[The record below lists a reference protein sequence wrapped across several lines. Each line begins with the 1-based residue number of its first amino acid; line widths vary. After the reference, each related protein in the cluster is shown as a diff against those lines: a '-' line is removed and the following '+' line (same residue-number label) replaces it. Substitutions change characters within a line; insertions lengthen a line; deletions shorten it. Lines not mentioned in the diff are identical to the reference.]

1 MKPPVPRS
9 AAQPLIVHELPAE
22 SVPAGRGMDG
32 QIVTPSATS
41 QGGPRRGG
49 RGLMKSVQP

>member
-22 SVPAGRGMDG
+22 PAPAGRGADG
-32 QIVTPSATS
+32 QIVNRAAI
-41 QGGPRRGG
+41 
-49 RGLMKSVQP
+49 GLF